1 MRYVL
6 LLLSLILFT
15 VHSLKAQKSAADL
28 GVAAI
33 GLVVSDITASELFY
47 TDIVGMKATGGFSLD
62 EEWSED
68 AGAAHGRPFSVKT
81 FKMVDGPSATVL
93 KLAYFDSVPAR
104 PEQSGVDSYA
114 GVNYITL
121 SYNAD
126 SFNFMVE
133 RLEKNKIPIEGWVK
147 RESYQLL
154 FIKDPDG
161 VFLELI
167 GPN

>member
-6 LLLSLILFT
+6 LSLFLI
-15 VHSLKAQKSAADL
+15 VIPIHSINAQNSAADL

-33 GLVVSDITASELFY
+33 GLVVSDITASESFY
-47 TDIVGMKATGGFSLD
+47 TDIVGMKATGGFNLN
-62 EEWSED
+62 EVWSND

-81 FKMVDGPSATVL
+81 FKMVDGPSSTVL

-104 PEQSGVDSYA
+104 PEQSGMDSYA

-121 SYNAD
+121 SYNAEG
-126 SFNFMVE
+126 FKAVVE
-133 RLEKNKIPIEGWVK
+133 RLKKNEIPIEGWVK

-161 VFLELI
+161 VYLELI

>member
-1 MRYVL
+1 MKYVL
-6 LLLSLILFT
+6 LSLFLIVFPI
-15 VHSLKAQKSAADL
+15 HSIQAQNSAADL

-33 GLVVSDITASELFY
+33 GLVVSDITISESFY
-47 TDIVGMKATGGFSLD
+47 TDIIGMKATGGFSLN

-93 KLAYFDSVPAR
+93 KLAYFDSVPDR

-126 SFNFMVE
+126 GFKAVVE
-133 RLEKNKIPIEGWVK
+133 RLKEHEVTIEGRVK
-147 RESYQLL
+147 RSGYQLL